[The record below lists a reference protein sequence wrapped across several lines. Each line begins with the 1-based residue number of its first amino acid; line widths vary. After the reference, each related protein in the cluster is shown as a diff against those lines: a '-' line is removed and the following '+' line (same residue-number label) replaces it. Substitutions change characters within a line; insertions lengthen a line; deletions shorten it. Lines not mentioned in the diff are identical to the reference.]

1 MTHNATAPV
10 DAEQSK
16 LAAHAIKKRFDDLN
30 TPIKLNHAYEALAIA
45 HRYPNWATMK
55 ASFKVEEPIPAP
67 LPTQFKYGMAYGSEK
82 KIIASSAGQS
92 KHIHAF
98 SASSAARSDLL
109 VGLSRN
115 AIENGSGLF
124 FFHAVAR
131 GEDPSAV
138 MMDVMNLTVH
148 AGRRREFFVI
158 DASRKNSRLGNSCN
172 ILAAA
177 ESAEEIAELFWVGNW
192 HMSVAANIV
201 RIRGILTVAARHA
214 LRIARSSSIPMTSD
228 LLVQMLGEIQ
238 VGSLSLSEDD
248 AAECEYNSGP
258 VYADLCRTITTYV
271 ERQVKSYPMFFDNE
285 AQWNGIQA
293 AANKRQIVVVLVSWD
308 AGDDVLDVV
317 GRIAFRAIKRTIA
330 KARPKHAFPDM
341 VVFNDVGGFDG
352 VDIDGIVKDAG
363 GVVVCVGDQC
373 PSPPAAFAHSAAIYR
388 SFGRENDSGRPSHY
402 LEVDGKEVPIHTN
415 WS

>member
-30 TPIKLNHAYEALAIA
+30 SPIKLNHAYEALAIA

-55 ASFKVEEPIPAP
+55 ASFKTEGVIPAP
-67 LPTQFKYGMAYGSEK
+67 LLTQFKYGVAFGSEK
-82 KIIASSAGQS
+82 KLIASPAGHL

-98 SASSAARSDLL
+98 STSSVARSDLL

-115 AIENGSGLF
+115 AIENGAGLF

-138 MMDVMNLTVH
+138 MMDVMNLTVN
-148 AGRRREFFVI
+148 AGRRREFFVV

-214 LRIARSSSIPMTSD
+214 LRIARSSSVPMTIE
-228 LLVQMLGEIQ
+228 LLVQVLGEIQ

-258 VYADLCRTITTYV
+258 VYADLCQTISTYV
-271 ERQVKSYPMFFDNE
+271 ENQARRYPMFFDSA
-285 AQWNGIQA
+285 AQWTGIQA
-293 AANKRQIVVVLVSWD
+293 AVDKRQIVVILVSWD
-308 AGDDVLDVV
+308 DGDDVLDVV
-317 GRIAFRAIKRTIA
+317 GRIAFSAIKRTIA
-330 KARPKHAFPDM
+330 KAKSTHAFPDM
-341 VVFNDVGGFDG
+341 VVFNDVGGFDS
-352 VDIDGIVKDAG
+352 VDIDGTVKDAQ
-363 GVVVCVGDQC
+363 GVVFCVGDQC
-373 PSPPAAFAHSAAIYR
+373 PTPPAVFADQAAIYR
-388 SFGRENDSGRPSHY
+388 SFRREDRDESCHY
-402 LEVDGKEVPIHTN
+402 LELDGKEIGVHTH
-415 WS
+415 WE